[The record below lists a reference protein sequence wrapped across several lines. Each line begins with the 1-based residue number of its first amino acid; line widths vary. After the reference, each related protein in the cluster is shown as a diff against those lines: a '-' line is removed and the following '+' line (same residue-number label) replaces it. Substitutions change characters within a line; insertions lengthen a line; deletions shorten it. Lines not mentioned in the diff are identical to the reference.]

1 MIPLSGGGKPS
12 RSSAAAAG
20 AGCFCPPD
28 QVLMEIKLTRA
39 CPLWLCRLLSE
50 LALYPTSFSKYGA
63 CYRQMLLTAD
73 PDPLTKEA
81 HFCA

>member
-1 MIPLSGGGKPS
+1 
-12 RSSAAAAG
+12 
-20 AGCFCPPD
+20 
-28 QVLMEIKLTRA
+28 MELKLTRA